1 MNGQPKTG
9 DRLLELI
16 KNDMETME
24 NQYSVQVVGWC
35 TDDGPDGK
43 RARRLLREA
52 MFWLIIILC
61 WAHQIQLI
69 VGDLLKLSDL
79 SSLARDANELIK
91 WFTNHGVAL
100 DLLNAEQRFGNPS
113 GPIYTLI
120 LPAATRWASHFH
132 AFSRL
137 LDVQPSM
144 KACVSRHARRLL
156 EIAGTGTRDE
166 AAREKAEWVL
176 ETVRNESFWAR
187 LEK

>member
-1 MNGQPKTG
+1 MAAPA
-9 DRLLELI
+9 RAAA
-16 KNDMETME
+16 
-24 NQYSVQVVGWC
+24 
-35 TDDGPDGK
+35 
-43 RARRLLREA
+43 RARGHHGARPAGLYGA
-52 MFWLIIILC
+52 DV
-61 WAHQIQLI
+61 AP
-69 VGDLLKLSDL
+69 DLGITSP
-79 SSLARDANELIK
+79 AGGN
-91 WFTNHGVAL
+91 GVAL